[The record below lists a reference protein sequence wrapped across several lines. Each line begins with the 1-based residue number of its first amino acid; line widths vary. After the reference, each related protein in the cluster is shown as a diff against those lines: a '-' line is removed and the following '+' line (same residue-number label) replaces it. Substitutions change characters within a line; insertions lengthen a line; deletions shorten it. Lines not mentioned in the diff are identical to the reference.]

1 LEGEINDAE
10 ERFEAL
16 LNPSW
21 HNLTE
26 SSKTESEATTQ
37 KINEETS
44 KNTNSEQ
51 DPDEESGEQT
61 CEEQVDTSKIPKGGP
76 GRPKL
81 LRTGKRGR
89 PRKLYHETKH
99 REETDEPSSWEEIRS
114 RTDKQA

>member
-26 SSKTESEATTQ
+26 SSENKSEATTQ

-44 KNTNSEQ
+44 KNTDSEQ
-51 DPDEESGEQT
+51 DPDKESGEET
-61 CEEQVDTSKIPKGGP
+61 CEEQVDTPKIPKRGL
-76 GRPKL
+76 GRSKL
-81 LRTGKRGR
+81 LNWKKGQ
-89 PRKLYHETKH
+89 TKK
-99 REETDEPSSWEEIRS
+99 TIS
-114 RTDKQA
+114 